1 MCRFWKKALVQWHKY
16 FSIYRK
22 YVDWCFLALHLSLSQ
37 LNLTDHSFS
46 TLVISYWWAL
56 SSLQQF
62 LQLAPKRKITI
73 FFFCS
78 CETHVKFLLFLSP
91 KKLIS
96 FGVGI
101 AILLYWQWQPTSLPL
116 ISPVVHA
123 RVIKENT
130 KLDLSL
136 KNSSSQAPCCLK
148 FFPLVLL
155 VAVFSLRS
163 CLLTGFLNWHLVSA
177 GNALLKSTYVR
188 LTEFLLSKM

>member
-1 MCRFWKKALVQWHKY
+1 MFP
-16 FSIYRK
+16 SITFVSFTAESYRP
-22 YVDWCFLALHLSLSQ
+22 FILHLSNFLLMSSQ
-37 LNLTDHSFS
+37 LLAAVFA
-46 TLVISYWWAL
+46 V
-56 SSLQQF
+56 SSQAQNHN
-62 LQLAPKRKITI
+62 I
-73 FFFCS
+73 FFCS

-123 RVIKENT
+123 KVIKENT

-155 VAVFSLRS
+155 VAVFSLHS
-163 CLLTGFLNWHLVSA
+163 CLLTGFLNWHLVSI